1 MAKTGSFQV
10 SKFDPILLISQ
21 IVAQQ
26 SFMYFTLTSLLVI
39 GLNFLE
45 INLSLSA
52 IFDFRQINVTDTE
65 GILIISCFITNSLFG
80 AIFLWYFV
88 KRRKMCLD
96 FCCTYHFV
104 HFIVC
109 YFYEFELPSLSFWL
123 LNSTCLVIMC
133 VTSEYLCMREEMKE
147 IPLYIPLSQKA
158 DL

>member
-1 MAKTGSFQV
+1 MAKTGTFQV

-26 SFMYFTLTSLLVI
+26 SFLYFTLTSLLVL
-39 GLNFLE
+39 GLNFLD

-52 IFDFRQINVTDTE
+52 IFDFRVSILITLSCIVINLCLLQQINVTDTE

-96 FCCTYHFV
+96 F
-104 HFIVC
+104 
-109 YFYEFELPSLSFWL
+109 W
-123 LNSTCLVIMC
+123 
-133 VTSEYLCMREEMKE
+133 
-147 IPLYIPLSQKA
+147 
-158 DL
+158 